1 MTTQVLMHFMFFPF
15 FQELFPSLEKLKV
28 VRNRVDGDG
37 GEKGGKAKDYQYEGS
52 KMAYSHLYFLINFW
66 ANPST

>member
-1 MTTQVLMHFMFFPF
+1 MLFPF

-37 GEKGGKAKDYQYEGS
+37 GEKGGKAQDYQYEGS
-52 KMAYSHLYFLINFW
+52 EMAYCHHYILNHFW
-66 ANPST
+66 GKSVDDVTC